1 MRCGAL
7 NGGRL
12 TSGIDGA
19 GVVFIEDVEDV
30 LDFEDVGLV
39 EAGALVGARVELGL
53 GRLREGLLVGSA
65 HATIKYYERS
75 ILFDRDKI

>member
-1 MRCGAL
+1 MRCGVL
-7 NGGRL
+7 SGGSL
-12 TSGIDGA
+12 TFGIDGA
-19 GVVFIEDVEDV
+19 RVVFIEDVEDV

-39 EAGALVGARVELGL
+39 EAGTLVGAGVKLGL
-53 GRLREGLLVGSA
+53 EWLRGSLLVGSA